1 MQENEGVTDRIYVF
15 VCAQTSHRPQ
25 QRIER
30 EQLASLLDEAR
41 LMGEVRI
48 KRRDGREFVVHPVT
62 RTSSPLDI
70 QGVELNWTR
79 EEIVEAVRAGR
90 ERSDY

>member
-1 MQENEGVTDRIYVF
+1 MKVYTYSQAR
-15 VCAQTSHRPQ
+15 Q
-25 QRIER
+25 
-30 EQLASLLDEAR
+30 QLASLLDEAQ
-41 LMGEVRI
+41 LMAEVRI
-48 KRRDGREFVVHPVT
+48 KRRDGREFVVNPVT

-79 EEIVEAVRAGR
+79 EEIVEAVREDR

>member
-1 MQENEGVTDRIYVF
+1 MKVYTYSQAR
-15 VCAQTSHRPQ
+15 Q
-25 QRIER
+25 
-30 EQLASLLDEAR
+30 QLASLLDEAQ

-48 KRRDGREFVVHPVT
+48 KRRDGREFVVHTVM

-79 EEIVEAVRAGR
+79 EEIVESVREGR